1 MSLLYWFEIMF
12 MWFVSLRGVYVVVG
26 WLLASVNWI
35 SSLNLIHHHRMLFAS

>member
-12 MWFVSLRGVYVVVG
+12 MWFVSSCSGYVAVG

-35 SSLNLIHHHRMLFAS
+35 TSLDLIHLRMLLAQ